1 MPRPSYITLE
11 LMIDKVSEFIE
22 WLFGKKRKSESDKI
36 NELNLILK
44 SQLNLSIFDFSE
56 SSFETLKIKLEKADS
71 ILLENII
78 SALFKISTSK
88 NKKQTFQKL
97 KCDIKLNERIM
108 ELILYTENRYNKLSL
123 ESFNI
128 KNSLKQ
134 MLKLVV

>member
-56 SSFETLKIKLEKADS
+56 SLFETLK
-71 ILLENII
+71 
-78 SALFKISTSK
+78 
-88 NKKQTFQKL
+88 
-97 KCDIKLNERIM
+97 
-108 ELILYTENRYNKLSL
+108 
-123 ESFNI
+123 
-128 KNSLKQ
+128 
-134 MLKLVV
+134 